1 MQQTEHSKRA
11 ACLARGGAAARAAA
25 GWALGWFRRNFSGS
39 TPALCLAASL
49 AGGVVVG
56 VSLADTYFHTP
67 AGYALAS
74 LAFAALLLLGLSL
87 GGWLLRRL
95 LGRSLRAPAAAGVLA
110 AASIEFF
117 RRGAGEGYS
126 LRVVAVALAAA
137 AAVWCFSA
145 SWWAILRRRRATAA
159 TLSLGAVSAAA
170 VALLAVFLF
179 TDGFD
184 DHYRARY
191 LALGE
196 GAAERLPAL
205 EPSLGPGPYTVAVM
219 DYGGEGGVPS
229 DTVNLTAFVSR
240 SSDRENG
247 AYADWYLD
255 YDLNAVPLVG
265 RVWYPVEAEGCP
277 VLFIAHGN
285 HEITVDSYL
294 GYDYLGEYLASHGY
308 VVVSTDHNACNL
320 LYHENDGRA
329 VLLLEHIGQVLQ
341 YNKTA
346 GNPLAGKIDGENIA
360 IGGHSRG
367 GEMAATA
374 YLFNQYDRYPEN
386 GSITF
391 DYHYPIRSVV
401 AIAPT
406 VNQYKPADHSV
417 RIEDVNYL
425 LLHGSNDRDVTSF
438 MGMAQYENVTFSGE
452 GDYLKTALY
461 IAGANHGQFNT
472 LWGDWDQSAPFAAL
486 LNTESLL
493 SAGDQ
498 QAVAR
503 VFIKVFLDVTLKGD
517 QSCRQL
523 LTDWDSCAAQLPR
536 TVYYQCYETS
546 DFALAADFE
555 EDSDLETLSLAGASA
570 AAEGMSLWREELV
583 DFADE
588 SSFGTHALRL
598 TTHSVGSRYT
608 ITLPAAADLTGR
620 AVTLDVMDADEEA
633 VEEGDGR
640 LVDFTVTLTDSAG
653 RTASG
658 EIGDYASVY
667 PGLPVRYDKLDYVF
681 GNCAVKTAFET
692 VTLPV
697 SSLAAEEGFDSSQVV
712 SLTLSFSRRLELMLD
727 NIGFTAA
734 QPF

>member
-1 MQQTEHSKRA
+1 MQQVKNSKLA
-11 ACLARGGAAARAAA
+11 AVIMRTKAAAWKAA
-25 GWALGWFRRNFSGS
+25 GSAGRWFSRNFSGS

-49 AGGVVVG
+49 AGGMVAG
-56 VSLADTYFHTP
+56 VSLADTYWNAP
-67 AGYALAS
+67 SGYLLAS
-74 LAFAALLLLGLSL
+74 LAFLLLILLAFSL
-87 GGWLLRRL
+87 AGWLLRRL
-95 LGRSLRAPAAAGVLA
+95 LGHSLRVPAAAGVLVA
-110 AASIEFF
+110 AAIEFF

-126 LRVVAVALAAA
+126 FRVVAVALAAA
-137 AAVWCFSA
+137 AVIWCFA
-145 SWWAILRRRRATAA
+145 AGWWAILRRRVVTVT
-159 TLSLGAVSAAA
+159 TLSAGIVSAAGM
-170 VALLAVFLF
+170 ALLAVFLF

-184 DHYRARY
+184 DHYRDRY
-191 LALGE
+191 LALRE
-196 GAAERLPAL
+196 TAPQSLDTL
-205 EPSLGPGPYTVAVM
+205 ESSLGLGPYTVAAV
-219 DYGGEGGVPS
+219 DYGTEEGLVS
-229 DTVNLTAFVSR
+229 DTVSLTSFVSR
-240 SSDRENG
+240 SSDKENG
-247 AYADWYLD
+247 AYAGWYLD
-255 YDLNAVPLVG
+255 YPLSAVPLVG
-265 RVWYPVEAEGCP
+265 RVWYPVEAENCP

-320 LYHENDGRA
+320 LYNENDGRA

-341 YNKTA
+341 YNETA
-346 GNPLAGKIDGENIA
+346 GNPLAGKIDPDNIA

-386 GSITF
+386 GSVTF
-391 DYHYPIRSVV
+391 DYHYSIRSVI

-417 RIEDVNYL
+417 QIEDVNYL

-503 VFIKVFLDVTLKGD
+503 IFIKVFLDVTLRGD
-517 QSCRQL
+517 DSCRQL
-523 LTDWDSCAAQLPR
+523 LTDWDSCAAQLPP

-546 DFALAADFE
+546 DFSLVADFE
-555 EDSDLETLSLAGASA
+555 EDSDLETLSLAGAA
-570 AAEGMSLWREELV
+570 VETEGLSLWTEELV
-583 DFADE
+583 DFANA
-588 SSFGTHALRL
+588 SSYGTHALRI
-598 TTHSVGSRYT
+598 TTSSLGSRYA
-608 ITLPAAADLTGR
+608 ISLPEAVDLTGM
-620 AVTLDVMDADEEA
+620 AVSFDAMDVDEEA
-633 VEEGDGR
+633 VEEGDYR
-640 LVDFTVTLTDSAG
+640 LTDLQVVLTDAAG
-653 RTASG
+653 RTAAAQVSSDDL
-658 EIGDYASVY
+658 IY

-681 GNCAVKTAFET
+681 GSCTVKTAFET
-692 VTLPV
+692 VTLP
-697 SSLAAEEGFDSSQVV
+697 LDAFAAEEGFDESQVV
-712 SLTLSFSRRLELMLD
+712 SVTFAFDQHRELMLD
-727 NIGFTAA
+727 NIGFTS
-734 QPF
+734 P